1 METALERKNEGQKS
15 IPNWLAA
22 GGVLA
27 VLGATTCC
35 ILPLVLTLIGVSG
48 AWMAN
53 LRALS
58 PYQPYF
64 VILSV
69 LAISYGF
76 YQVYWKPRKQC
87 AEGQACARP
96 IGGNIVKVTLWTG
109 ALLVLAT
116 VTFPLW
122 FPLVLPFLP

>member
-1 METALERKNEGQKS
+1 METALENKEEGQKP

-35 ILPLVLTLIGVSG
+35 ILPLILTLIGVSG

-87 AEGQACARP
+87 AEGQVCARP
-96 IGGNIVKVTLWTG
+96 ISGNIVKVALWTG
-109 ALLVLAT
+109 AVLVLAT

-122 FPLVLPFLP
+122 PT